1 VNAINEEV
9 NQQDANQQL
18 DDDMQFFQEDAIIPV
33 NVQGDA
39 QALNMDNFMQLG
51 IGMHIMM
58 AYHDIDSDSENEED
72 EEVSQPGIDP
82 ENDMLLE
89 DNLSNPNLEMFHFN
103 DFVPPEVAH
112 L

>member
-1 VNAINEEV
+1 
-9 NQQDANQQL
+9 
-18 DDDMQFFQEDAIIPV
+18 MQFIQEDAIIPV

-51 IGMHIMM
+51 IGMQNIMM
-58 AYHDIDSDSENEED
+58 AYHDIGSDFENEED
-72 EEVSQPGIDP
+72 EEVSQP
-82 ENDMLLE
+82 ENDLENAMLLD
-89 DNLSNPNLEMFHFN
+89 DNLSDPNLEMFHFH